1 MDQSKIDAARAKIAQ
16 GQATVNEGV
25 AELLEATA
33 PVVVPP
39 KLEPKPVEP
48 KPPVVEPPKPDAS
61 LVVVKSAG
69 ELTAMLKAAKGGERI
84 KVTGDLGAL
93 TLKGLNFKLPV
104 SIEAAG
110 AKAKSLMLTDV
121 FGLEIAGLDFG
132 FSQVRT
138 SGRLRFSGLK
148 VHDATVTGLHLI
160 SCAGVLVEGCD
171 FARLKNGVVHA
182 DCTDITVQR
191 NTFRGMTSDGVTG
204 GGTSKLL
211 IEGNDFADFAPSAG
225 AHPDAIQIFMKNTN
239 GPAEDIIIGGNKI
252 RRGAGGIPQGIFI
265 TGQNTGKRYKRVRIE
280 GNVIEG
286 AMHNGINVSSADGV
300 EITGN
305 TVQPYTG
312 QNSRI
317 HIEDCA
323 GVTVSGNAYAQ
334 LTQGAGNSGVKI
346 SDKATLMAVAP

>member
-1 MDQSKIDAARAKIAQ
+1 MDQSKIDAAREKIAL
-16 GQATVNEGV
+16 GQATMNEGV
-25 AELLEATA
+25 AELLAATA
-33 PVVVPP
+33 PVA
-39 KLEPKPVEP
+39 
-48 KPPVVEPPKPDAS
+48 EPPLPDPT
-61 LVVVKSAG
+61 VITVKSAG
-69 ELTAMLKAAKGGERI
+69 ELLAMLKAAKGGERI

-104 SIEAAG
+104 EIDAAG

-121 FGLEIAGLDFG
+121 YGLDIAGLDMG

-138 SGRLRFSGLK
+138 SGRLWFTGLT
-148 VHDATVTGLHLI
+148 VHDAAVTGLHLI
-160 SCAGVLVEGCD
+160 SCAGVLVEGSE

-191 NTFRGMTSDGVTG
+191 NVFREMTSDGVTG

-211 IEGNDFADFAPSAG
+211 VENNDFADFAPSLG
-225 AHPDAIQIFMKNTN
+225 AHPDGVQIFMKNTN
-239 GPAEDIIIGGNKI
+239 GPAEDIIIRGNRI
-252 RRGAGGIPQGIFI
+252 HRGKGGIPQGIFI

-286 AMHNGINVSSADGV
+286 AMHNGINVTSADVV
-300 EITGN
+300 EVIDN

-323 GVTVSGNAYAQ
+323 DVVVVGNAYAQ
-334 LTQGAGNSGVKI
+334 LTQGAGNSE
-346 SDKATLMAVAP
+346 VAILDRPSLTAIDAR